1 MQIFSVAILA
11 QAIEN
16 HLLHFPK
23 TAVCC
28 IIMMPGAVR
37 DLMAEISKKKQKLAD
52 GSNPR
57 VADVV
62 ADGGGTWCAE
72 YFRPYSI
79 LGRGGIMG

>member
-28 IIMMPGAVR
+28 IIMMPGAR
-37 DLMAEISKKKQKLAD
+37 DLMAEIGRKKQKVVD

-57 VADVV
+57 V
-62 ADGGGTWCAE
+62 DGGGTVK
-72 YFRPYSI
+72 RGI
-79 LGRGGIMG
+79 L